1 MKRRT
6 VAAAA
11 AACAL
16 AASAAGR
23 ASAAPGVPSAP
34 GVPPEKQ
41 QPPPPPASPMPAPAQ
56 RTLRVSGE
64 GRASAAPDVAIA
76 TVGVVALDPSLA
88 AATREANERARRV
101 HDVVQKAGIAPRDV
115 QTSRYEV
122 ELERRADKPDEAPR
136 VVGYRVVNELRVK
149 VRDLAALGPLLDRLV
164 AAGANAVQG
173 LAFARDDVAPEQAR
187 ALADAVRSARAKAE
201 EMARAAGVRLGDLLE
216 LSEGGRVA
224 PGPIPL
230 RRMAAAEASGP
241 AIESGQIEVT
251 AEVDAVYA
259 IH

>member
-41 QPPPPPASPMPAPAQ
+41 QPPPPPASPTPAPAQ

-88 AATREANERARRV
+88 AATRDRR
-101 HDVVQKAGIAPRDV
+101 
-115 QTSRYEV
+115 
-122 ELERRADKPDEAPR
+122 
-136 VVGYRVVNELRVK
+136 
-149 VRDLAALGPLLDRLV
+149 V

-187 ALADAVRSARAKAE
+187 ALADAVRSARTKAE

-216 LSEGGRVA
+216 LSEGGRAA